1 MLAAVNWGASGSA
14 AAKLAQ
20 AGWGVL
26 DAQAAGQA
34 ITRTYAA
41 IYKIQEGSVAQAGRL
56 RGEAAETRDRG
67 AAADAD
73 GPTGAGRAY
82 WPEVARLLRESYR
95 SLKAALA

>member
-1 MLAAVNWGASGSA
+1 MSRGVALGPPVTADPTGMGRGGGGRPGGGRLGGSA
-14 AAKLAQ
+14 
-20 AGWGVL
+20 
-26 DAQAAGQA
+26 
-34 ITRTYAA
+34 
-41 IYKIQEGSVAQAGRL
+41 RL

-73 GPTGAGRAY
+73 GPTGPGRGY